1 MDRFTICVLLYGGDE
16 YAWLHSRCLESLM
29 DGLPRHGADFRI
41 GLHDMT
47 SLSTVML
54 LNRFRDYFGD
64 LRVTTYGAENIGK
77 YPRMRQML
85 ADVDDCRPYVMWFDD
100 DSYLKSG
107 ECGRDWLDQICRL
120 QEEGPGVLGSIY
132 RQRLRPTRRAWLEAH
147 PKFRGKPLDPEQEYF
162 VTGGWWVAPIAML
175 RELDW
180 PQKELYHNGG
190 DRLLG
195 TLATQNGYR
204 LIQFNKGVAINADA
218 GGLESKA
225 SRRGISTK
233 GLGD

>member
-16 YAWLHSRCLESLM
+16 YAWLHNRCLESLM
-29 DGLPRHGADFRI
+29 TELPREGAEFRI
-41 GLHDMT
+41 GLNDMT
-47 SLSTVML
+47 CVSTSML
-54 LNRFRDYFGD
+54 MGQFQQHFGD
-64 LRVTTYGAENIGK
+64 ANVIVYGNDNIGK
-77 YPRMRQML
+77 YPRMREML
-85 ADVDDCRPYVMWFDD
+85 TYADRPYVMWFDD
-100 DSYLKSG
+100 DSYLKPG
-107 ECGRDWLDQICRL
+107 ECGKAWLDEICRL
-120 QEEGPGVLGSIY
+120 QEATPGVLGSVY
-132 RQRLRPTRRAWLEAH
+132 RQRWRPQRVDWIERH
-147 PKFRGKPLDPEQEYF
+147 PKFRGKPLDPENEIF
-162 VTGGWWVAPIAML
+162 VTGGWWVAPLAML

-218 GGLESKA
+218 AGLESKA
-225 SRRGISTK
+225 VRRGISTR